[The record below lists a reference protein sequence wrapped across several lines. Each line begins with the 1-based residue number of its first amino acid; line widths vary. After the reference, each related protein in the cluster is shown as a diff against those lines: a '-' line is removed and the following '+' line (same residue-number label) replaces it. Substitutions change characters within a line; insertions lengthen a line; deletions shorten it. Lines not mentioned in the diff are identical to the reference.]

1 MTDTFFQELKS
12 ELQKGTSKKGH
23 PFRYCT
29 LATTGLQHTARLRT
43 IVLRRVEDNLKLVF
57 YTDKRSKK
65 IVHIKENDRVSLL
78 FYHPKQL
85 LQLKVEGRADIVTD
99 STELQKY
106 WSGVQP
112 SSRKDYITKSPP
124 GSPLS
129 NPDNVEYFEDKNY
142 FCIVEVAPTKIEYLK
157 LKRPNHLRML
167 FSRDEEKDDSEWNS
181 QFLVP

>member
-1 MTDTFFQELKS
+1 MTDTFFQELEE

-29 LATTGLQHTARLRT
+29 LATVGLQQSARLRT
-43 IVLRRVEDNLKLVF
+43 IVLRRAEKDLKLVF

-65 IVHIKENDRVSLL
+65 IVHIKENDRVSML
-78 FYHPKQL
+78 FYYPKKL
-85 LQLKVEGRADIVTD
+85 LQLKVEGSAHIVTD
-99 STELQKY
+99 SDELQKY

-142 FCIVEVAPTKIEYLK
+142 FCIVEVSPTKIEYLK
-157 LKRPNHLRML
+157 LKRPNHLRVL
-167 FSRDEEKDDSEWNS
+167 FTKENGAWDGK
-181 QFLVP
+181 FLVP